1 MLARAC
7 GKTDVHSL
15 EPEDLCALT
24 TEAAAMARVPLA
36 GTDYIP
42 GVTEERALERIER
55 MLERHLENPPTASP
69 SVGSV
74 SQSDT
79 LPMPEAI

>member
-24 TEAAAMARVPLA
+24 TEAAAMAKVPLA
-36 GTDYIP
+36 GTNYIP

-55 MLERHLENPPTASP
+55 MLERDLENPVDELPRSP
-69 SVGSV
+69 PAV
-74 SQSDT
+74 
-79 LPMPEAI
+79 AR